1 VLRSLAASSSEL
13 AVRAGVPVSTVR
25 YYERIGLL
33 PTPERTDSGYRDY
46 DEDSA
51 TRLLF
56 VSRARGLGI
65 GCDQIAELL
74 PAWHGSD
81 CVSARDRIVSF
92 IHEKQAEIAARVEEL
107 SAFAAQLQHVRE
119 SFDAVPAPVSPA
131 ACRPAKTPSS
141 PWSSSN
147 DLVASPKTGNAV
159 DEGGS
164 APTPAPRAASVSSA
178 GSREGTRHHVSKTT
192 PARLGSATG

>member
-1 VLRSLAASSSEL
+1 MRISEL

-33 PTPERTDSGYRDY
+33 PTPERTDAGYRDY

-74 PAWHGSD
+74 PAWRGSD
-81 CVSARDRIVSF
+81 CRSARDRIVSL
-92 IHEKQAEIAARVEEL
+92 IDEKQAEIAARIAEL
-107 SAFAAQLQHVRE
+107 GAFAAQLQKVRE
-119 SFDAVPAPVSPA
+119 SFDAVPAPI
-131 ACRPAKTPSS
+131 ACRTDLTCCVPPSES
-141 PWSSSN
+141 GFVP
-147 DLVASPKTGNAV
+147 LELLKL
-159 DEGGS
+159 
-164 APTPAPRAASVSSA
+164 
-178 GSREGTRHHVSKTT
+178 SR
-192 PARLGSATG
+192 P

>member
-1 VLRSLAASSSEL
+1 MRISEV

-65 GCDQIAELL
+65 GCEQIAELL
-74 PAWHGSD
+74 PAWRGSD
-81 CVSARDRIVSF
+81 CVSARDRIVSL
-92 IHEKQAEIAARVEEL
+92 IDEKQTEIAARIEEL
-107 SAFAAQLQHVRE
+107 RVFAAQLQNVRD
-119 SFDAVPAPVSPA
+119 SFDAVPAPVS
-131 ACRPAKTPSS
+131 CRP
-141 PWSSSN
+141 
-147 DLVASPKTGNAV
+147 DLTCCVPPG
-159 DEGGS
+159 ES
-164 APTPAPRAASVSSA
+164 AFVPVELLKL
-178 GSREGTRHHVSKTT
+178 SRR
-192 PARLGSATG
+192 

>member
-1 VLRSLAASSSEL
+1 MRISEL

-65 GCDQIAELL
+65 GCEQIAELL
-74 PAWHGSD
+74 PAWRGSD
-81 CVSARDRIVSF
+81 CGSARDRIVSL
-92 IHEKQAEIAARVEEL
+92 IDEKQAEIAARIEEL
-107 SAFAAQLQHVRE
+107 GAFRAQLQSVRE
-119 SFDAVPAPVSPA
+119 SFDASPAPVS
-131 ACRPAKTPSS
+131 CRT
-141 PWSSSN
+141 
-147 DLVASPKTGNAV
+147 DLSCCV
-159 DEGGS
+159 
-164 APTPAPRAASVSSA
+164 PRAASSFVPVELLKL
-178 GSREGTRHHVSKTT
+178 SR
-192 PARLGSATG
+192 P